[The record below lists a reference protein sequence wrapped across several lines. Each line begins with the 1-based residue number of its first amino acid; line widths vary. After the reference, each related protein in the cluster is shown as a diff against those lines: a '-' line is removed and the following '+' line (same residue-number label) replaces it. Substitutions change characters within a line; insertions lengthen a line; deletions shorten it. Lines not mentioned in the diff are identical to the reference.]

1 MLYPKG
7 SHSPILVTRNNQKKL
22 APFISSTILGFILL
36 SMPTSIHAHAGHG
49 DEFKGG
55 DSHPK
60 DAIQVDENAAKQI
73 GIKVESVTS
82 RQLDIG
88 IITNGQIEAIPNRK
102 VEITTPIKGQII
114 QLLAKLGDPVQA
126 GQTVAILSSPEIAEL
141 RVIAFEKRAEADGN
155 IREAQVNL
163 NLALQNYDRTQQIA
177 NAEIKQAQVELK
189 LDQERLDRDRELLAR
204 GAIPTRQ
211 VMESESKLSTAKAAL
226 TKAESK
232 LEVLQADAEVKRAK
246 SGLQVAKERIQLSTA
261 NYNARLNQLGA
272 KANPDGTIAI
282 TSPITGIVTEQKATL
297 AESAADPGKPIMTI
311 VNSDRLLATANIY
324 EKDLSKIKIGQQVR
338 VKVSAL
344 GDRTFLA
351 KVKTIGALVNGET
364 RIVPVQAEIENPDR
378 LLTVGMFAEL
388 EVLTEKSEDAVVAI
402 PTAAVV
408 EANGKNLVFVQNG
421 NAFQP
426 VEVTLGKTA
435 GDFVEVTDG
444 LFAGDAIAT
453 QRATQLY
460 AQSLRGASKPTESTP
475 KPDEIKESSFSPP
488 LWTMLLAGAI
498 GGGGLA
504 AFWLGK
510 RLTMARKNLTGT
522 KMVILREPSNTS
534 DSQSGDASRRIDR

>member
-1 MLYPKG
+1 MPDPKE
-7 SHSPILVTRNNQKKL
+7 SHSPEIAL
-22 APFISSTILGFILL
+22 FISSTILGFILL
-36 SMPTSIHAHAGHG
+36 SMPTSTLAHAGHG

-55 DSHPK
+55 DSQPK
-60 DAIQVDENAAKQI
+60 DAIQVDENAVKQI

-82 RQLDIG
+82 RQLDLG
-88 IITNGQIEAIPNRK
+88 IKTNGQIEAIPNRK

-114 QLLAKLGDPVQA
+114 QLLAKLGDSVQA
-126 GQTVAILSSPEIAEL
+126 GQTIAILSSPEIAEL
-141 RVIAFEKRAEADGN
+141 RVISFEKRAEADGN

-163 NLALQNYDRTQQIA
+163 TLALQNYDRTQQIA
-177 NAEIKQAQVELK
+177 KSEIKQAQVELK

-211 VMESESKLSTAKAAL
+211 VMESEAKLSTAKAAL

-246 SGLQVAKERIQLSTA
+246 SVLQVAKERIQLSTA

-272 KANPDGTIAI
+272 NANPDGTIAI

-351 KVKTIGALVNGET
+351 KVKTIGAVVNGET
-364 RIVPVQAEIENPDR
+364 RIVPVQAEVENPDR
-378 LLTVGMFAEL
+378 LLTVGMFAQL
-388 EVLTEKSEDAVVAI
+388 EVLTGKSEDAVVAI
-402 PTAAVV
+402 PTSAVV

-426 VEVTLGKTA
+426 IEVTLGRTA

-444 LFAGDAIAT
+444 LFAGDEIAT

-460 AQSLRGASKPTESTP
+460 AQSLRGGSKPTESTP
-475 KPDEIKESSFSPP
+475 KPDEVKESSFSPP
-488 LWTMLLAGAI
+488 SWTMLLAGAI

-504 AFWLGK
+504 ATAFWLGK
-510 RLTMARKNLTGT
+510 RLGT
-522 KMVILREPSNTS
+522 KMVILREPFDAS